1 MNIFPDLGIRPFAGK
16 SMLIKKLHSTLK
28 FSFIFIR
35 QAKVLG
41 Q

>member
-28 FSFIFIR
+28 FSFIR

>member
-16 SMLIKKLHSTLK
+16 RMLIKKLHSTLK
-28 FSFIFIR
+28 FSFIR